1 MSALGVNAGT
11 IVAEILSFLIFVYFM
26 YKFGFPPM
34 EKILRERRERIER
47 SIEEARHD
55 REEAQKLREEFEAQM
70 QGARQE
76 AHALIDRAQRTADV
90 QAQETVAEA
99 RREAERLITMARE
112 EIAGEKR
119 EALRQIRTEVA
130 ELSLSIAGRVLDVEL
145 DQERQRKLVEEF
157 LSTAEAES

>member
-11 IVAEILSFLIFVYFM
+11 IVAEIVSFLIFLALM
-26 YKFGFPPM
+26 YRYGFPPM

-47 SIEEARHD
+47 QLEEARRD
-55 REEAQKLREEFEAQM
+55 REDAQKLKEEFEEQLA
-70 QGARQE
+70 GARQE
-76 AHALIDRAQRTADV
+76 AHTLIERAQRTADV
-90 QAQETVAEA
+90 QAQETIAEA

-119 EALRQIRTEVA
+119 EALRQIRKEVA
-130 ELSLSIAGRVLDVEL
+130 DLSLSIAGRVLQSEL